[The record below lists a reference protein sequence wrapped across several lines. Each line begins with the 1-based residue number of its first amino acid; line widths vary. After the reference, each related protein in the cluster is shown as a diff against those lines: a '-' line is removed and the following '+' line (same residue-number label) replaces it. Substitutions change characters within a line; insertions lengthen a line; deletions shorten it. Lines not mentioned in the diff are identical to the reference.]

1 MSTEHIRAF
10 VFVYE
15 LTTATPKLLCIP
27 VHSLSTQANK
37 YGPFSKSFLNMLLK
51 PVFGFFGPLSDFEV
65 HTEL

>member
-51 PVFGFFGPLSDFEV
+51 PVFGFFGPPSDFEV